1 MRKYFGTDGIRRI
14 ANSELTPELVYR
26 VAKAGAYVLSKHT
39 DHTPTIFIGRDTRIS
54 GTLIEAAMTAGFLS
68 YGANVKLLGVLP
80 TPGVAYLTRRYKADA
95 SVVISA
101 SHNTFEFNGIKYFSN
116 KGMKI
121 PDTLEEEIEEV
132 MDSGK
137 LDALTAVSDK
147 IGVSENRED
156 LLEEYVYFF
165 RKNFEEELENL
176 DKANF
181 TVAIDTANGATSVV
195 ADKVFTKLGINHY
208 IINNHPNGININDNC
223 GSTHI
228 EGLQKFVVEHKCN
241 LGIAYDGDADRCLL
255 VTNDGDV
262 IDGDYVLAICGKY
275 LKEKGRLNNNAIVG
289 TVMSNLG
296 LRKFCESENINFVA
310 TKVGDRYVLEEM
322 LNKDY
327 VIGGEQSGH
336 VIFKE
341 YANTGDGELTS
352 LMVLNILSERKCKLS
367 ELSSVMDKYPQVLVN
382 VNVTKEGKTTF
393 GEDAEINALIKK
405 YEEELNGDG
414 RILIRAS
421 GTENLIRV
429 MIEGKN
435 IEEIS
440 RMAND
445 IADLINKKFG
455 I

>member
-1 MRKYFGTDGIRRI
+1 MGRLFGTDGARGI
-14 ANSELTPELVYR
+14 AGGELTADL
-26 VAKAGAYVLSKHT
+26 AMKIGASAAYVLGESKK
-39 DHTPTIFIGRDTRIS
+39 IKVIVGMDTRYS
-54 GTLIEAAMTAGFLS
+54 GNMLACAVNAGLLS
-68 YGANVKLLGVLP
+68 MGADVIFVGVVP
-80 TPGVAYLTRRYKADA
+80 TPAVSFLVTHLNADMGVM
-95 SVVISA
+95 ISA
-101 SHNTFEFNGIKYFSN
+101 SHNPAKYNGIKLFNN
-116 KGMKI
+116 KGYKLA
-121 PDTLEEEIEEV
+121 DEIEEKIEYYIL
-132 MDSGK
+132 DEK
-137 LDALTAVSDK
+137 LPECTN
-147 IGVSENRED
+147 IGRYERD
-156 LLEEYVYFF
+156 
-165 RKNFEEELENL
+165 ENL
-176 DKANF
+176 KNKYINFLYTLANDYNGLK
-181 TVAIDTANGATSVV
+181 VVVDCANGSASAT
-195 ADKVFTKLGINHY
+195 APTLFEKLNVNAE
-208 IINNHPNGININDNC
+208 IIFDNPDGVNINDNC
-223 GSTHI
+223 GSTHLDALI
-228 EGLQKFVVEHKCN
+228 SKVKETGAD

-255 VTNDGDV
+255 VTNDGNV

-367 ELSSVMDKYPQVLVN
+367 ELASIMDKYPQILVN
-382 VNVTKEGKTTF
+382 VNVTKEGKISF
-393 GEDAEINALIKK
+393 GEDAEINVLIKK

-435 IEEIS
+435 TEEIS

>member
-1 MRKYFGTDGIRRI
+1 MGRLFGTDGARGI
-14 ANSELTPELVYR
+14 AGGELTADL
-26 VAKAGAYVLSKHT
+26 AMKIGASAAYVLGESKN
-39 DHTPTIFIGRDTRIS
+39 IKVIVGMDTRYS
-54 GTLIEAAMTAGFLS
+54 GNMLACAVNAGLLS
-68 YGANVKLLGVLP
+68 MGADVIFVGVVP
-80 TPGVAYLTRRYKADA
+80 TPAVSFLVTHLKADMG
-95 SVVISA
+95 VMISA
-101 SHNTFEFNGIKYFSN
+101 SHNPAKYNGIKLFNNNGY
-116 KGMKI
+116 KLA
-121 PDTLEEEIEEV
+121 DEIEEKIEYYIL
-132 MDSGK
+132 DEK
-137 LDALTAVSDK
+137 LPECTN
-147 IGVSENRED
+147 IGRYERD
-156 LLEEYVYFF
+156 
-165 RKNFEEELENL
+165 ENL
-176 DKANF
+176 KNKYINFLCTLANDYNGLK
-181 TVAIDTANGATSVV
+181 VVVDCANGSASAT
-195 ADKVFTKLGINHY
+195 APTLFEKLNVNAE
-208 IINNHPNGININDNC
+208 IIFDNPDGVNINDNC
-223 GSTHI
+223 GSTHLDALI
-228 EGLQKFVVEHKCN
+228 SKVKETGAD

-275 LKEKGRLNNNAIVG
+275 LKKKGRLNNNAIVG

-322 LNKDY
+322 LDKDY
-327 VIGGEQSGH
+327 MIGGEQSGH

-382 VNVTKEGKTTF
+382 VNVTKEGKTSF
-393 GEDAEINALIKK
+393 GEDAEINVLIKK

-435 IEEIS
+435 TEEIS

>member
-1 MRKYFGTDGIRRI
+1 MGRLFGTDGARGI
-14 ANSELTPELVYR
+14 AGGELTADL
-26 VAKAGAYVLSKHT
+26 AMKIGASAAYVLGESKK
-39 DHTPTIFIGRDTRIS
+39 IKVIVGMDTRYS
-54 GTLIEAAMTAGFLS
+54 GIMLACAVNAGLLS
-68 YGANVKLLGVLP
+68 MGADVIFVSVVP
-80 TPGVAYLTRRYKADA
+80 TPAVSFLVTHLNADMGVM
-95 SVVISA
+95 ISA
-101 SHNTFEFNGIKYFSN
+101 SHNPAKYNGIKLFNN
-116 KGMKI
+116 KGYKLA
-121 PDTLEEEIEEV
+121 DEIEEKIEYYIL
-132 MDSGK
+132 DEK
-137 LDALTAVSDK
+137 LPECTN
-147 IGVSENRED
+147 IGRYERD
-156 LLEEYVYFF
+156 
-165 RKNFEEELENL
+165 ENL
-176 DKANF
+176 KNKYINFLYTLANDYNGLK
-181 TVAIDTANGATSVV
+181 VVVDCANGSASAT
-195 ADKVFTKLGINHY
+195 APTLFEKLNVNAE
-208 IINNHPNGININDNC
+208 IIFDNPDGVNINDNC
-223 GSTHI
+223 GSTHLDALI
-228 EGLQKFVVEHKCN
+228 SKVKETGAD

-296 LRKFCESENINFVA
+296 LKKFCESENINFVA

-322 LNKDY
+322 LDKDY
-327 VIGGEQSGH
+327 MIGGEQSGH

-367 ELSSVMDKYPQVLVN
+367 ELASIMDKYPQVLVN
-382 VNVTKEGKTTF
+382 VNVTKEGKTSF
-393 GEDAEINALIKK
+393 GEDAEINVLIKK

-435 IEEIS
+435 TEEIS

>member
-1 MRKYFGTDGIRRI
+1 MGRLFGTDGARGI
-14 ANSELTPELVYR
+14 AGSELTADL
-26 VAKAGAYVLSKHT
+26 AMKIGASAAYILGQSKK
-39 DHTPTIFIGRDTRIS
+39 IKVIVGMDTRYS
-54 GTLIEAAMTAGFLS
+54 GDMLACAVNAGLLS
-68 YGANVKLLGVLP
+68 MGADVIFVGVVP
-80 TPGVAYLTRRYKADA
+80 TPAVSFLVTHLKADMG
-95 SVVISA
+95 VMISA
-101 SHNTFEFNGIKYFSN
+101 SHNPAKYNGIKLFNN
-116 KGMKI
+116 KGYKLA
-121 PDTLEEEIEEV
+121 DEIEEKIEHYIL
-132 MDSGK
+132 DEK
-137 LDALTAVSDK
+137 LPESTN
-147 IGVSENRED
+147 IGRYERN
-156 LLEEYVYFF
+156 
-165 RKNFEEELENL
+165 ENL
-176 DKANF
+176 KNKYINFLYTLANDYNGLK
-181 TVAIDTANGATSVV
+181 VVVDCANGSASAT
-195 ADKVFTKLGINHY
+195 APTLFEKLNVNAK
-208 IINNHPNGININDNC
+208 IIFDNPDGVNINDNC
-223 GSTHI
+223 GSTHLGALI
-228 EGLQKFVVEHKCN
+228 SKVKEVQAD

-382 VNVTKEGKTTF
+382 VNVTKEGKTSF
-393 GEDAEINALIKK
+393 GEDAEINVLIKK

-435 IEEIS
+435 TEKIS

>member
-1 MRKYFGTDGIRRI
+1 MGRLFGTDGARGI
-14 ANSELTPELVYR
+14 AGSELTADL
-26 VAKAGAYVLSKHT
+26 AMKIGASAAYILGQNKKIKV
-39 DHTPTIFIGRDTRIS
+39 IVGMDTRYS
-54 GTLIEAAMTAGFLS
+54 GDMLACAVNAGLLS
-68 YGANVKLLGVLP
+68 MGADVIFVGVVP
-80 TPGVAYLTRRYKADA
+80 TPAVSFLVTQIKADMG
-95 SVVISA
+95 VMISA
-101 SHNTFEFNGIKYFSN
+101 SHNPAKYNGIKLFNN
-116 KGMKI
+116 KGYKLA
-121 PDTLEEEIEEV
+121 DEIEEKIEHYIL
-132 MDSGK
+132 DEK
-137 LDALTAVSDK
+137 LPESTN
-147 IGVSENRED
+147 IGRYERN
-156 LLEEYVYFF
+156 
-165 RKNFEEELENL
+165 ENL
-176 DKANF
+176 KNKYINFLYTLANDYNGLK
-181 TVAIDTANGATSVV
+181 VVVDCANGSASAT
-195 ADKVFTKLGINHY
+195 APTLFEKLNVNAK
-208 IINNHPNGININDNC
+208 IIFDNPDGVNINDNC
-223 GSTHI
+223 GSTHLGALI
-228 EGLQKFVVEHKCN
+228 SKVKEVQAD

-262 IDGDYVLAICGKY
+262 IDGDYVLAICGEY

-382 VNVTKEGKTTF
+382 VNVTKEGKTSF
-393 GEDAEINALIKK
+393 GEDAEINVLIKK

-435 IEEIS
+435 TEKIS

>member
-1 MRKYFGTDGIRRI
+1 MGRLFGTDGARGI
-14 ANSELTPELVYR
+14 AGGELTADL
-26 VAKAGAYVLSKHT
+26 AMKIGASAAYVLGESKN
-39 DHTPTIFIGRDTRIS
+39 IKVIVGMDTRYS
-54 GTLIEAAMTAGFLS
+54 GNMLACAVNAGLLS
-68 YGANVKLLGVLP
+68 MGADVIFVGVVP
-80 TPGVAYLTRRYKADA
+80 TPAVSFLVTHLKADMG
-95 SVVISA
+95 VMISA
-101 SHNTFEFNGIKYFSN
+101 SHNPAKYNGIKLFNNNGY
-116 KGMKI
+116 KLA
-121 PDTLEEEIEEV
+121 DEIEEKIEYYIL
-132 MDSGK
+132 DEK
-137 LDALTAVSDK
+137 LPECTN
-147 IGVSENRED
+147 IGRYERD
-156 LLEEYVYFF
+156 
-165 RKNFEEELENL
+165 ENL
-176 DKANF
+176 KNKYINFLYTLANDYNGLK
-181 TVAIDTANGATSVV
+181 VVVDCANGSASAT
-195 ADKVFTKLGINHY
+195 APTLFEKLNVNAE
-208 IINNHPNGININDNC
+208 IIFDNPDGVNINDNC
-223 GSTHI
+223 GSTHLDALI
-228 EGLQKFVVEHKCN
+228 SKVKETGAD

-275 LKEKGRLNNNAIVG
+275 LKKKGRLNNNAIVG

-322 LNKDY
+322 LDKDY
-327 VIGGEQSGH
+327 MIGGEQSGH

-367 ELSSVMDKYPQVLVN
+367 ELASIMDKYPQVLVN
-382 VNVTKEGKTTF
+382 VNVTKEGKTSF
-393 GEDAEINALIKK
+393 GEDAEINVLIKK

-435 IEEIS
+435 TEEIS

>member
-1 MRKYFGTDGIRRI
+1 MGRLFGTDGARGI
-14 ANSELTPELVYR
+14 AGSELTADL
-26 VAKAGAYVLSKHT
+26 AMKIGASAAYILGENKKIKV
-39 DHTPTIFIGRDTRIS
+39 IVGMDTRYS
-54 GTLIEAAMTAGFLS
+54 GDMLACAVNAGLLS
-68 YGANVKLLGVLP
+68 MGADVIFVGVVP
-80 TPGVAYLTRRYKADA
+80 TPAVSFLVTQIKADMG
-95 SVVISA
+95 VMISA
-101 SHNTFEFNGIKYFSN
+101 SHNPAKYNGIKLFNN
-116 KGMKI
+116 KGYKLA
-121 PDTLEEEIEEV
+121 DEIEEKIEHYIL
-132 MDSGK
+132 DEK
-137 LDALTAVSDK
+137 LPESTN
-147 IGVSENRED
+147 IGRYERD
-156 LLEEYVYFF
+156 
-165 RKNFEEELENL
+165 ENL
-176 DKANF
+176 KNKYINFLYTLANDYNGLK
-181 TVAIDTANGATSVV
+181 VVVDCANGSASAT
-195 ADKVFTKLGINHY
+195 APTLFEKLNVNAK
-208 IINNHPNGININDNC
+208 IIFDNPDGVNINDNC
-223 GSTHI
+223 GSTHLDALI
-228 EGLQKFVVEHKCN
+228 SKVKEVQAD

-382 VNVTKEGKTTF
+382 VNVTKEGKTSF
-393 GEDAEINALIKK
+393 GEDAEINVLIKK

-435 IEEIS
+435 TEEIS
-440 RMAND
+440 RIAND

>member
-1 MRKYFGTDGIRRI
+1 MGRLFGTDGARGI
-14 ANSELTPELVYR
+14 AGSELTADL
-26 VAKAGAYVLSKHT
+26 AMKIGASAAYVLGGSKK
-39 DHTPTIFIGRDTRIS
+39 IKVIVGMDTRYS
-54 GTLIEAAMTAGFLS
+54 GDMLACAVNAGLLS
-68 YGANVKLLGVLP
+68 MGADVIFVGVVP
-80 TPGVAYLTRRYKADA
+80 TPAVSFLVTHLKADMG
-95 SVVISA
+95 VMISA
-101 SHNTFEFNGIKYFSN
+101 SHNPAKYNGIKLFNN
-116 KGMKI
+116 KGYKLA
-121 PDTLEEEIEEV
+121 DEIEEKIEYYIL
-132 MDSGK
+132 DEK
-137 LDALTAVSDK
+137 LPECTN
-147 IGVSENRED
+147 IGRYERD
-156 LLEEYVYFF
+156 
-165 RKNFEEELENL
+165 ENL
-176 DKANF
+176 KNKYINFLYTLANDYNGLK
-181 TVAIDTANGATSVV
+181 VVVDCANGSASAT
-195 ADKVFTKLGINHY
+195 APTLFEKLNVNAK
-208 IINNHPNGININDNC
+208 IIFDSPDGVNINDNC
-223 GSTHI
+223 GSTHLDALI
-228 EGLQKFVVEHKCN
+228 SKVKETGAD

-322 LNKDY
+322 LDKDY

-367 ELSSVMDKYPQVLVN
+367 ELASIMDKYPQVLVN
-382 VNVTKEGKTTF
+382 VNVTKEGKTSF
-393 GEDAEINALIKK
+393 GEEAEINALIKK

-435 IEEIS
+435 TEEIS

-445 IADLINKKFG
+445 IVDLINKKFG

>member
-1 MRKYFGTDGIRRI
+1 MGRLFGTDGARGI
-14 ANSELTPELVYR
+14 AGGELTADL
-26 VAKAGAYVLSKHT
+26 AMKIGASAAYVLGESKK
-39 DHTPTIFIGRDTRIS
+39 IKVIVGMDTRYS
-54 GTLIEAAMTAGFLS
+54 GDMLACAVNAGLLS
-68 YGANVKLLGVLP
+68 MGADVIFVGVVP
-80 TPGVAYLTRRYKADA
+80 TPAVSFLVTHLKADMG
-95 SVVISA
+95 VMISA
-101 SHNTFEFNGIKYFSN
+101 SHNPAKYNGIKLFNN
-116 KGMKI
+116 KGYKLA
-121 PDTLEEEIEEV
+121 DEIEEKIEYYIL
-132 MDSGK
+132 DEK
-137 LDALTAVSDK
+137 LPECTN
-147 IGVSENRED
+147 IGRYERD
-156 LLEEYVYFF
+156 
-165 RKNFEEELENL
+165 ENL
-176 DKANF
+176 KNKYINFLCTLANDYNGLK
-181 TVAIDTANGATSVV
+181 VVVDCANGSASAT
-195 ADKVFTKLGINHY
+195 APTLFEKLNVNAK
-208 IINNHPNGININDNC
+208 IIFDSPDGVNINDNC
-223 GSTHI
+223 GSTHLDALI
-228 EGLQKFVVEHKCN
+228 SKVKETGAD

-296 LRKFCESENINFVA
+296 LKKFCESENINFVA

-367 ELSSVMDKYPQVLVN
+367 ELASIMDKYPQVLVN
-382 VNVTKEGKTTF
+382 VNVTKEGKTSF
-393 GEDAEINALIKK
+393 GEDAEINVLIKK

-435 IEEIS
+435 TEKIS

>member
-1 MRKYFGTDGIRRI
+1 MGRLFGTDGARGI
-14 ANSELTPELVYR
+14 AGSELTADL
-26 VAKAGAYVLSKHT
+26 AMKIGASAAYILGQSKK
-39 DHTPTIFIGRDTRIS
+39 IKVIVGMDTRYS
-54 GTLIEAAMTAGFLS
+54 GDMLACAVNAGLLS
-68 YGANVKLLGVLP
+68 MGADVIFVGVVP
-80 TPGVAYLTRRYKADA
+80 TPAVSFLVTQIKADMG
-95 SVVISA
+95 VMISA
-101 SHNTFEFNGIKYFSN
+101 SHNPAKYNGIKLFNN
-116 KGMKI
+116 KGYKLA
-121 PDTLEEEIEEV
+121 DEIEEKIEHYIL
-132 MDSGK
+132 DEK
-137 LDALTAVSDK
+137 LPESTN
-147 IGVSENRED
+147 IGRYERN
-156 LLEEYVYFF
+156 
-165 RKNFEEELENL
+165 ENL
-176 DKANF
+176 KNKYINFLYTLANDYNGLK
-181 TVAIDTANGATSVV
+181 VVVDCANGSASAT
-195 ADKVFTKLGINHY
+195 APTLFEKLNVNAK
-208 IINNHPNGININDNC
+208 IIFDNPDGVNINDNC
-223 GSTHI
+223 GSTHLGALI
-228 EGLQKFVVEHKCN
+228 SKVKEVQAD

-262 IDGDYVLAICGKY
+262 IDGDYVLAICGEY

-382 VNVTKEGKTTF
+382 VNVTKEGKTSF
-393 GEDAEINALIKK
+393 GEDAEINVLIKK

-429 MIEGKN
+429 MIEGENQEYIKEKATKLAKL
-435 IEEIS
+435 IETKLS
-440 RMAND
+440 
-445 IADLINKKFG
+445 
-455 I
+455 

>member
-1 MRKYFGTDGIRRI
+1 MGRLFGTDGARGI
-14 ANSELTPELVYR
+14 AGSELTADL
-26 VAKAGAYVLSKHT
+26 AMKIGASAAYVLGENKK
-39 DHTPTIFIGRDTRIS
+39 IKVIVGMDTRYS
-54 GTLIEAAMTAGFLS
+54 GDMLACAVNAGLLS
-68 YGANVKLLGVLP
+68 MGADVIFAGVVP
-80 TPGVAYLTRRYKADA
+80 TPAVSFLVTHLNADMGVM
-95 SVVISA
+95 ISA
-101 SHNTFEFNGIKYFSN
+101 SHNPAKYNGIKLFNN
-116 KGMKI
+116 KGYKLA
-121 PDTLEEEIEEV
+121 DEIEEKIEHYIL
-132 MDSGK
+132 DEK
-137 LDALTAVSDK
+137 LPESTN
-147 IGVSENRED
+147 IGRYERD
-156 LLEEYVYFF
+156 
-165 RKNFEEELENL
+165 ENL
-176 DKANF
+176 KNKYINFLYTLANDYNGLK
-181 TVAIDTANGATSVV
+181 VVVDCANGSASAT
-195 ADKVFTKLGINHY
+195 APTLFEKLNVNAK
-208 IINNHPNGININDNC
+208 IIFDNPDGVNINDNC
-223 GSTHI
+223 GSTHLDALI
-228 EGLQKFVVEHKCN
+228 SKVKEVQAD

-367 ELSSVMDKYPQVLVN
+367 ELLSVMDKYPQVLVN
-382 VNVTKEGKTTF
+382 VNVTKEGKTSF
-393 GEDAEINALIKK
+393 GEDAEINVLIKK

-435 IEEIS
+435 TEEIS

>member
-1 MRKYFGTDGIRRI
+1 MGRLFGTDGARGI
-14 ANSELTPELVYR
+14 AGSELTADL
-26 VAKAGAYVLSKHT
+26 AMKIGASAAYILGQSKK
-39 DHTPTIFIGRDTRIS
+39 IKVIVGMDTRYS
-54 GTLIEAAMTAGFLS
+54 GDMLACAVNAGLLS
-68 YGANVKLLGVLP
+68 MGADVIFVGVVP
-80 TPGVAYLTRRYKADA
+80 TPAVSFLVTQIKADMG
-95 SVVISA
+95 VMISA
-101 SHNTFEFNGIKYFSN
+101 SHNPAKYNGIKLFNN
-116 KGMKI
+116 KGYKLA
-121 PDTLEEEIEEV
+121 DEIEEKIEHYIL
-132 MDSGK
+132 DEK
-137 LDALTAVSDK
+137 LPESTN
-147 IGVSENRED
+147 IGRYERN
-156 LLEEYVYFF
+156 
-165 RKNFEEELENL
+165 ENL
-176 DKANF
+176 KNKYINFLYTLANDYNGLK
-181 TVAIDTANGATSVV
+181 VVVDCANGSASAT
-195 ADKVFTKLGINHY
+195 APTLFEKLNVNAK
-208 IINNHPNGININDNC
+208 IIFDNPDGVNINDNC
-223 GSTHI
+223 GSTHLGALI
-228 EGLQKFVVEHKCN
+228 SKVKEVQAD

-262 IDGDYVLAICGKY
+262 IDGDYVLAICGEY

-310 TKVGDRYVLEEM
+310 TKVGDSYVLEEM

-382 VNVTKEGKTTF
+382 VNVTKEGKTSF
-393 GEDAEINALIKK
+393 GEDAEINVLIKK

-435 IEEIS
+435 TEKIS

>member
-1 MRKYFGTDGIRRI
+1 MGRLFGTDGARGI
-14 ANSELTPELVYR
+14 AGSELTADL
-26 VAKAGAYVLSKHT
+26 AMKIGASAAYILGENKKIKV
-39 DHTPTIFIGRDTRIS
+39 IVGMDTRYS
-54 GTLIEAAMTAGFLS
+54 GDMLACAVNAGLLS
-68 YGANVKLLGVLP
+68 MGADVIFVGVVP
-80 TPGVAYLTRRYKADA
+80 TPAVSFLVTQIKADMG
-95 SVVISA
+95 VMISA
-101 SHNTFEFNGIKYFSN
+101 SHNPAKYNGIKLFNN
-116 KGMKI
+116 KGYKLA
-121 PDTLEEEIEEV
+121 DEIEEKIEHYIL
-132 MDSGK
+132 DEK
-137 LDALTAVSDK
+137 LPESTN
-147 IGVSENRED
+147 IGRYERD
-156 LLEEYVYFF
+156 
-165 RKNFEEELENL
+165 ENL
-176 DKANF
+176 KNKYINFLYTLANDYNGLK
-181 TVAIDTANGATSVV
+181 VVVDCANGSASAT
-195 ADKVFTKLGINHY
+195 APTLFEKLNVNAK
-208 IINNHPNGININDNC
+208 IIFDNPDGVNINDNC
-223 GSTHI
+223 GSTHLDALI
-228 EGLQKFVVEHKCN
+228 SKVKEVQAD

-382 VNVTKEGKTTF
+382 VNVTKEGKTSF
-393 GEDAEINALIKK
+393 GEDAEINVLIKK

-435 IEEIS
+435 TEEIS

>member
-1 MRKYFGTDGIRRI
+1 MGRLFGTDGARGI
-14 ANSELTPELVYR
+14 AGGELTADL
-26 VAKAGAYVLSKHT
+26 AMKIGASAAYVLGESKK
-39 DHTPTIFIGRDTRIS
+39 IKVIVGMDTRYS
-54 GTLIEAAMTAGFLS
+54 GDMLACAVNAGLLS
-68 YGANVKLLGVLP
+68 MGADVIFVGVVP
-80 TPGVAYLTRRYKADA
+80 TPAVSFLVTHLKADMG
-95 SVVISA
+95 VMISA
-101 SHNTFEFNGIKYFSN
+101 SHNPAKYNGIKLFNN
-116 KGMKI
+116 KGYKLA
-121 PDTLEEEIEEV
+121 DEIEEKIEHYIL
-132 MDSGK
+132 DKK
-137 LDALTAVSDK
+137 LPECTN
-147 IGVSENRED
+147 IGRYERD
-156 LLEEYVYFF
+156 
-165 RKNFEEELENL
+165 ENL
-176 DKANF
+176 KNKYINFLYTLANDYNGLK
-181 TVAIDTANGATSVV
+181 VVVDCANGSASAT
-195 ADKVFTKLGINHY
+195 APTLFEKLNVNAK
-208 IINNHPNGININDNC
+208 IIFDSPDGVNINDNC
-223 GSTHI
+223 GSTHLDALI
-228 EGLQKFVVEHKCN
+228 SKVKEVQAD

-275 LKEKGRLNNNAIVG
+275 LKEKGKLNNNAIVG

-296 LRKFCESENINFVA
+296 LKKFCESENINFVA

-322 LNKDY
+322 LDKDY

-367 ELSSVMDKYPQVLVN
+367 ELASIMDKYPQVLVN
-382 VNVTKEGKTTF
+382 VNVTKEGKTSF
-393 GEDAEINALIKK
+393 GEDAEINVLIKK

-435 IEEIS
+435 TEEIS

>member
-1 MRKYFGTDGIRRI
+1 MGRLFGTDGARGI
-14 ANSELTPELVYR
+14 AGSELTADL
-26 VAKAGAYVLSKHT
+26 AMKIGASAAYILGENKKIKV
-39 DHTPTIFIGRDTRIS
+39 IVGMDTRYS
-54 GTLIEAAMTAGFLS
+54 GDMLACAVNAGLLS
-68 YGANVKLLGVLP
+68 MGADVIFAGVVP
-80 TPGVAYLTRRYKADA
+80 TPAVSFLVTHLKADMG
-95 SVVISA
+95 VMISA
-101 SHNTFEFNGIKYFSN
+101 SHNPAKYNGIKLFNN
-116 KGMKI
+116 KGYKLA
-121 PDTLEEEIEEV
+121 DEIEEKIEHYIL
-132 MDSGK
+132 DEK
-137 LDALTAVSDK
+137 LPESTN
-147 IGVSENRED
+147 IGRYERD
-156 LLEEYVYFF
+156 
-165 RKNFEEELENL
+165 ENL
-176 DKANF
+176 KNKYINFLYTLANDYKGLK
-181 TVAIDTANGATSVV
+181 VVVDCANGSASAT
-195 ADKVFTKLGINHY
+195 APTLFEKLNVNAK
-208 IINNHPNGININDNC
+208 IIFDNPDGVNINDNC
-223 GSTHI
+223 GSTHLDALI
-228 EGLQKFVVEHKCN
+228 SKVKEVQAD

-382 VNVTKEGKTTF
+382 VNVTKEGKTSF

-435 IEEIS
+435 TEKIS

-445 IADLINKKFG
+445 IAALINKKFG

>member
-1 MRKYFGTDGIRRI
+1 MGRLFGTDGARGI
-14 ANSELTPELVYR
+14 AGGELTADL
-26 VAKAGAYVLSKHT
+26 AMKIGASAAYILGENKKIKV
-39 DHTPTIFIGRDTRIS
+39 IVGMDTRYS
-54 GTLIEAAMTAGFLS
+54 GDMLACAVNAGLLS
-68 YGANVKLLGVLP
+68 MGADVIFAGVVP
-80 TPGVAYLTRRYKADA
+80 TPAVSFLVTHLKADMG
-95 SVVISA
+95 VMISA
-101 SHNTFEFNGIKYFSN
+101 SHNPAKYNGIKLFNN
-116 KGMKI
+116 KGYKLA
-121 PDTLEEEIEEV
+121 DEIEEKIEHYIL
-132 MDSGK
+132 DEK
-137 LDALTAVSDK
+137 LPESTN
-147 IGVSENRED
+147 IGRYERN
-156 LLEEYVYFF
+156 
-165 RKNFEEELENL
+165 ENL
-176 DKANF
+176 KNKYINFLYTLANDYNGLK
-181 TVAIDTANGATSVV
+181 VVVDCANGSASAT
-195 ADKVFTKLGINHY
+195 APTLFEKLNVNAK
-208 IINNHPNGININDNC
+208 IIFDNPDGVNINDNC
-223 GSTHI
+223 GSTHLDALI
-228 EGLQKFVVEHKCN
+228 SKVKEVQAD

-262 IDGDYVLAICGKY
+262 IDGDYVLAICGEY

-352 LMVLNILSERKCKLS
+352 LMVLNILSEKKCKLS
-367 ELSSVMDKYPQVLVN
+367 ELSRVMDKYPQVLVN
-382 VNVTKEGKTTF
+382 VNVTKEGKTLF
-393 GEDAEINALIKK
+393 GEDAEINVLIKK

-435 IEEIS
+435 TEEIS

>member
-1 MRKYFGTDGIRRI
+1 MGRLFGTDGARGI
-14 ANSELTPELVYR
+14 AGGELTADL
-26 VAKAGAYVLSKHT
+26 AMKIGASAAYVLGESKK
-39 DHTPTIFIGRDTRIS
+39 IKVIVGMDTRYS
-54 GTLIEAAMTAGFLS
+54 DNMLACAVNAGLLS
-68 YGANVKLLGVLP
+68 MGADVIFVGVVP
-80 TPGVAYLTRRYKADA
+80 TPAVSFLVTHLNADMGVM
-95 SVVISA
+95 ISA
-101 SHNTFEFNGIKYFSN
+101 SHNPAKYNGIKLFNNNGY
-116 KGMKI
+116 KLA
-121 PDTLEEEIEEV
+121 DEIEEKIEYYIL
-132 MDSGK
+132 DEK
-137 LDALTAVSDK
+137 LPECTN
-147 IGVSENRED
+147 IGRYERD
-156 LLEEYVYFF
+156 
-165 RKNFEEELENL
+165 ENL
-176 DKANF
+176 KNKYINFLYTLANDYNGLK
-181 TVAIDTANGATSVV
+181 VVVDCANGSASAT
-195 ADKVFTKLGINHY
+195 APTLFEKLNVNAE
-208 IINNHPNGININDNC
+208 IIFDNPDGVNINDNC
-223 GSTHI
+223 GSTHLESLI
-228 EGLQKFVVEHKCN
+228 SKVKETGAD

-322 LNKDY
+322 LDKDY

>member
-1 MRKYFGTDGIRRI
+1 MGRLFGTDGARGI
-14 ANSELTPELVYR
+14 AGGELTADL
-26 VAKAGAYVLSKHT
+26 AMKIGASAAYVLGESKK
-39 DHTPTIFIGRDTRIS
+39 IKVIVGMDTRYS
-54 GTLIEAAMTAGFLS
+54 GNMLACAVNAGLLS
-68 YGANVKLLGVLP
+68 MGADVIFVGVVP
-80 TPGVAYLTRRYKADA
+80 TPAVSFLVTHLNADMGVI
-95 SVVISA
+95 ISA
-101 SHNTFEFNGIKYFSN
+101 SHNPAKYNGIKLFNN
-116 KGMKI
+116 KGYKLA
-121 PDTLEEEIEEV
+121 DEIEEKIEYYIL
-132 MDSGK
+132 DEK
-137 LDALTAVSDK
+137 LPECTN
-147 IGVSENRED
+147 IGRYERD
-156 LLEEYVYFF
+156 
-165 RKNFEEELENL
+165 ENL
-176 DKANF
+176 KNKYINFLYTLANDYNGLK
-181 TVAIDTANGATSVV
+181 VVVDCANGSASAT
-195 ADKVFTKLGINHY
+195 APTLFEKLNVNAE
-208 IINNHPNGININDNC
+208 IIFDNPDGVNINDNC
-223 GSTHI
+223 GSTHLDASI
-228 EGLQKFVVEHKCN
+228 SKVKETGAD

-322 LNKDY
+322 LDKDY

-367 ELSSVMDKYPQVLVN
+367 ELASIMDKYPQVLVN
-382 VNVTKEGKTTF
+382 VNVTKEGKTSF
-393 GEDAEINALIKK
+393 GEDAEINVLIKK

-435 IEEIS
+435 TEEIS

>member
-1 MRKYFGTDGIRRI
+1 MGRLFGTDGARGI
-14 ANSELTPELVYR
+14 AGSELTADL
-26 VAKAGAYVLSKHT
+26 AMKIGASAAYILGESKK
-39 DHTPTIFIGRDTRIS
+39 IKVIVGMDTRYS
-54 GTLIEAAMTAGFLS
+54 GDMLACAVNAGLLS
-68 YGANVKLLGVLP
+68 MGADVIFVGVVP
-80 TPGVAYLTRRYKADA
+80 TPAVSFLVTHLKADMG
-95 SVVISA
+95 VMISA
-101 SHNTFEFNGIKYFSN
+101 SHNPAKYNGIKLFNN
-116 KGMKI
+116 KGYKLA
-121 PDTLEEEIEEV
+121 DEIEEKIEHYIL
-132 MDSGK
+132 DEK
-137 LDALTAVSDK
+137 LPESTN
-147 IGVSENRED
+147 IGRYERD
-156 LLEEYVYFF
+156 
-165 RKNFEEELENL
+165 ENL
-176 DKANF
+176 KNKYINFLYTLANDYNGLK
-181 TVAIDTANGATSVV
+181 VVVDCANGSASAT
-195 ADKVFTKLGINHY
+195 APTLFEKLNVNAK
-208 IINNHPNGININDNC
+208 IIFDNPDGVNINDNC
-223 GSTHI
+223 GSTHLDALI
-228 EGLQKFVVEHKCN
+228 SKVKEVQAD

-296 LRKFCESENINFVA
+296 LRKFCESKNINFVA

-382 VNVTKEGKTTF
+382 VNVTKEGKTSF
-393 GEDAEINALIKK
+393 GEDAEINVLIKK

-435 IEEIS
+435 TEEIS

>member
-1 MRKYFGTDGIRRI
+1 MGRLFGTDGARGI
-14 ANSELTPELVYR
+14 AGSELTADL
-26 VAKAGAYVLSKHT
+26 AMKIGASAAYVLGESKK
-39 DHTPTIFIGRDTRIS
+39 IKVIVGMDTRYS
-54 GTLIEAAMTAGFLS
+54 GNMLACAVNAGLLS
-68 YGANVKLLGVLP
+68 MGADVIFVGVVP
-80 TPGVAYLTRRYKADA
+80 TPAVSFLVTHLNADMGVM
-95 SVVISA
+95 ISA
-101 SHNTFEFNGIKYFSN
+101 SHNPAKYNGIKLFNNNGY
-116 KGMKI
+116 KLA
-121 PDTLEEEIEEV
+121 DEIEEKIEYYIL
-132 MDSGK
+132 DEK
-137 LDALTAVSDK
+137 LPECTN
-147 IGVSENRED
+147 IGRYERD
-156 LLEEYVYFF
+156 
-165 RKNFEEELENL
+165 ENL
-176 DKANF
+176 KNKYINFLCTLANDYNGLK
-181 TVAIDTANGATSVV
+181 VVVDCANGSASAT
-195 ADKVFTKLGINHY
+195 APTLFEKLNVNAK
-208 IINNHPNGININDNC
+208 IIFDSPDGVNINDNC
-223 GSTHI
+223 GSTHLDALI
-228 EGLQKFVVEHKCN
+228 SKVKETGAD

-296 LRKFCESENINFVA
+296 LKKFCESENINFVA

-322 LNKDY
+322 LDKDY

-367 ELSSVMDKYPQVLVN
+367 ELASIMDKYPQVLVN
-382 VNVTKEGKTTF
+382 VNVTKEGKTSF
-393 GEDAEINALIKK
+393 GEDAEINVLIKK

-435 IEEIS
+435 TDEIS

>member
-1 MRKYFGTDGIRRI
+1 MGRLFGTDGARGI
-14 ANSELTPELVYR
+14 AGSELTADL
-26 VAKAGAYVLSKHT
+26 AMKIGASAAYILGENKKIKV
-39 DHTPTIFIGRDTRIS
+39 IVGMDTRYS
-54 GTLIEAAMTAGFLS
+54 GDMLACAVNAGLLS
-68 YGANVKLLGVLP
+68 MGADVIFVGVVP
-80 TPGVAYLTRRYKADA
+80 TPAVSFLVTQIKADMG
-95 SVVISA
+95 VMISA
-101 SHNTFEFNGIKYFSN
+101 SHNPAKYNGIKLFNN
-116 KGMKI
+116 KGYKLA
-121 PDTLEEEIEEV
+121 DEIE
-132 MDSGK
+132 GK
-137 LDALTAVSDK
+137 IEHYILDEKLPECTN
-147 IGVSENRED
+147 IGRYERD
-156 LLEEYVYFF
+156 
-165 RKNFEEELENL
+165 ENL
-176 DKANF
+176 KNKYINFLYTLANDYNGLK
-181 TVAIDTANGATSVV
+181 VVVDCANGSASAT
-195 ADKVFTKLGINHY
+195 APTLFEKLNVNAK
-208 IINNHPNGININDNC
+208 IIFDNPDGVNINDNC
-223 GSTHI
+223 GSTHLDALI
-228 EGLQKFVVEHKCN
+228 SKVKEVQAD

-255 VTNDGDV
+255 VTNDGAV

-296 LRKFCESENINFVA
+296 LRKFCENENINFVA

-367 ELSSVMDKYPQVLVN
+367 ELLSVMDKYPQVLVN
-382 VNVTKEGKTTF
+382 VNVTKEGKTSF
-393 GEDAEINALIKK
+393 GEDAEINVLIKK

-435 IEEIS
+435 TEEIS

>member
-1 MRKYFGTDGIRRI
+1 MGRLFGTDGARGI
-14 ANSELTPELVYR
+14 AGGELTADL
-26 VAKAGAYVLSKHT
+26 AMKIGASAAYVLGESKN
-39 DHTPTIFIGRDTRIS
+39 IKVIVGMDTRYS
-54 GTLIEAAMTAGFLS
+54 GNMLACAVNAGLLS
-68 YGANVKLLGVLP
+68 MGADVIFVGVVP
-80 TPGVAYLTRRYKADA
+80 TPAVSFLVTHLKADMG
-95 SVVISA
+95 VMISA
-101 SHNTFEFNGIKYFSN
+101 SHNPAKYNGIKLFNNNGY
-116 KGMKI
+116 KLA
-121 PDTLEEEIEEV
+121 DEIEEKIEYYIL
-132 MDSGK
+132 DEK
-137 LDALTAVSDK
+137 LPECTN
-147 IGVSENRED
+147 IGRYERD
-156 LLEEYVYFF
+156 
-165 RKNFEEELENL
+165 ENL
-176 DKANF
+176 KNKYINFLCTLANDYNGLK
-181 TVAIDTANGATSVV
+181 VVVDCANGSASAT
-195 ADKVFTKLGINHY
+195 APTLFEKLNVNAE
-208 IINNHPNGININDNC
+208 IIFDNPDGVNINDNC
-223 GSTHI
+223 GSTHLDALI
-228 EGLQKFVVEHKCN
+228 SKVKETGAD

-275 LKEKGRLNNNAIVG
+275 LKKKGRLNNNAIVG

-322 LNKDY
+322 LDKDY
-327 VIGGEQSGH
+327 MIGGEQSGH

-382 VNVTKEGKTTF
+382 VNVTKEGKISF
-393 GEDAEINALIKK
+393 GEDAEINVLIKK

-435 IEEIS
+435 TEEIS

>member
-1 MRKYFGTDGIRRI
+1 MGRLFGTDGARGI
-14 ANSELTPELVYR
+14 AGSELTADL
-26 VAKAGAYVLSKHT
+26 AMKIGASAAYVLGESKK
-39 DHTPTIFIGRDTRIS
+39 IKVIVGMDTRYS
-54 GTLIEAAMTAGFLS
+54 GNMLACAVNAGLLS
-68 YGANVKLLGVLP
+68 MGADVIFVGVVP
-80 TPGVAYLTRRYKADA
+80 TPAVSFLVTHLKADMG
-95 SVVISA
+95 VMISA
-101 SHNTFEFNGIKYFSN
+101 SHNPAKYNGIKLFNN
-116 KGMKI
+116 KGYKLA
-121 PDTLEEEIEEV
+121 DEIEEKIEYYIL
-132 MDSGK
+132 DEK
-137 LDALTAVSDK
+137 LPECTN
-147 IGVSENRED
+147 IGRYERD
-156 LLEEYVYFF
+156 
-165 RKNFEEELENL
+165 ENL
-176 DKANF
+176 KNKYINFLCTLANDYNGLK
-181 TVAIDTANGATSVV
+181 VVVDCANGSASAT
-195 ADKVFTKLGINHY
+195 APILFEKLNINAK
-208 IINNHPNGININDNC
+208 IIFDNPDGVNINDNC
-223 GSTHI
+223 GSTHLDALI
-228 EGLQKFVVEHKCN
+228 SKVKETGAD

-296 LRKFCESENINFVA
+296 LKKFCESENINFVA

-322 LNKDY
+322 LDRDY

-367 ELSSVMDKYPQVLVN
+367 ELASIMDKYPQVLVN
-382 VNVTKEGKTTF
+382 VNVTKEGKTSF

-435 IEEIS
+435 TEEIS

>member
-1 MRKYFGTDGIRRI
+1 MGRLFGTDGARGI
-14 ANSELTPELVYR
+14 AGGELTADL
-26 VAKAGAYVLSKHT
+26 AMKIGASAAYVLGESKK
-39 DHTPTIFIGRDTRIS
+39 IKVIVGMDTRYS
-54 GTLIEAAMTAGFLS
+54 GNMLACAVNAGLLS
-68 YGANVKLLGVLP
+68 MGADVIFVGVVP
-80 TPGVAYLTRRYKADA
+80 TPAVSFLVTHLNADMGVM
-95 SVVISA
+95 ISA
-101 SHNTFEFNGIKYFSN
+101 SHNPAKYNGIKLFNN
-116 KGMKI
+116 KGYKLA
-121 PDTLEEEIEEV
+121 DEIEEKIEYYIL
-132 MDSGK
+132 DEK
-137 LDALTAVSDK
+137 LPECTN
-147 IGVSENRED
+147 IGRYERD
-156 LLEEYVYFF
+156 
-165 RKNFEEELENL
+165 ENL
-176 DKANF
+176 KNKYINFLYTLANDYNGLK
-181 TVAIDTANGATSVV
+181 VVVDCANGSASAT
-195 ADKVFTKLGINHY
+195 APTLFEKLNVNAK
-208 IINNHPNGININDNC
+208 IIFDSPDGVNINDNC
-223 GSTHI
+223 GSTHLDALI
-228 EGLQKFVVEHKCN
+228 SKVKEVHAD

-262 IDGDYVLAICGKY
+262 IDGDYVLAICGKD
-275 LKEKGRLNNNAIVG
+275 LKEKGKLNNNAIVG

-322 LNKDY
+322 LNNDY

-382 VNVTKEGKTTF
+382 VNVTKEGKTSF
-393 GEDAEINALIKK
+393 SEDAEINVLIKK

-435 IEEIS
+435 TEEIS

-445 IADLINKKFG
+445 IVDLINKKFG

>member
-1 MRKYFGTDGIRRI
+1 MGRLFGTDGARGI
-14 ANSELTPELVYR
+14 AGSELTADL
-26 VAKAGAYVLSKHT
+26 AMKIGASAAYVLGESKK
-39 DHTPTIFIGRDTRIS
+39 IKVIVGMDTRYS
-54 GTLIEAAMTAGFLS
+54 GNMLACAVNAGLLS
-68 YGANVKLLGVLP
+68 MGADVIFVGVVP
-80 TPGVAYLTRRYKADA
+80 TPAVSFLVTHLNADMGVM
-95 SVVISA
+95 ISA
-101 SHNTFEFNGIKYFSN
+101 SHNPAKYNGIKLFNN
-116 KGMKI
+116 KGYKLA
-121 PDTLEEEIEEV
+121 DEIEEKIEYYIL
-132 MDSGK
+132 DEK
-137 LDALTAVSDK
+137 LPECTN
-147 IGVSENRED
+147 IGRYERD
-156 LLEEYVYFF
+156 
-165 RKNFEEELENL
+165 ENL
-176 DKANF
+176 KNKYINFLYTLANDYNGLK
-181 TVAIDTANGATSVV
+181 VVVDCANGSASAT
-195 ADKVFTKLGINHY
+195 APTLFEKLNVNAK
-208 IINNHPNGININDNC
+208 IIFDSPDGVNINDNC
-223 GSTHI
+223 GSTHLDALI
-228 EGLQKFVVEHKCN
+228 SKVKETGAD

-275 LKEKGRLNNNAIVG
+275 LKEKDRLNNNAIVG

-367 ELSSVMDKYPQVLVN
+367 ELASIMDKYPQVLVN
-382 VNVTKEGKTTF
+382 VNVTKEGKTSF
-393 GEDAEINALIKK
+393 GEDAEINVLIKK

-435 IEEIS
+435 TEEIS

>member
-1 MRKYFGTDGIRRI
+1 MGRLFGTDGARGI
-14 ANSELTPELVYR
+14 AGSELTADL
-26 VAKAGAYVLSKHT
+26 AMKIGASAAYVLGESKK
-39 DHTPTIFIGRDTRIS
+39 IKVIVGMDTRYS
-54 GTLIEAAMTAGFLS
+54 GNMLACAVNAGLLS
-68 YGANVKLLGVLP
+68 MGADVIFVGVVP
-80 TPGVAYLTRRYKADA
+80 TPAVSFLVTHLNADMGVM
-95 SVVISA
+95 ISA
-101 SHNTFEFNGIKYFSN
+101 SHNPAKYNGIKLFNN
-116 KGMKI
+116 KGYKLA
-121 PDTLEEEIEEV
+121 DEIEEKIEYYIL
-132 MDSGK
+132 DEK
-137 LDALTAVSDK
+137 LPECTN
-147 IGVSENRED
+147 IGRYERD
-156 LLEEYVYFF
+156 
-165 RKNFEEELENL
+165 ENL
-176 DKANF
+176 KNKYINFLYTLANDYNGLK
-181 TVAIDTANGATSVV
+181 VVVDCANGSASAT
-195 ADKVFTKLGINHY
+195 APTLFEKLNVNAE
-208 IINNHPNGININDNC
+208 IIFDNPDGVNINDNC
-223 GSTHI
+223 GSTHLDALI
-228 EGLQKFVVEHKCN
+228 SKVKETGAD

-322 LNKDY
+322 LDKDY

-367 ELSSVMDKYPQVLVN
+367 ELASIMDKYPQVLVN
-382 VNVTKEGKTTF
+382 VNVTKEGKTSF

-435 IEEIS
+435 TEEIS

>member
-1 MRKYFGTDGIRRI
+1 MGRLFGTDGARGI
-14 ANSELTPELVYR
+14 AGGELTADL
-26 VAKAGAYVLSKHT
+26 AMKIGASAAYVLGESKK
-39 DHTPTIFIGRDTRIS
+39 IKVIVGMDTRYS
-54 GTLIEAAMTAGFLS
+54 GDMLACAVNAGLLS
-68 YGANVKLLGVLP
+68 MGADVIFVGVVP
-80 TPGVAYLTRRYKADA
+80 TPAVSFLVTHLNADMGVM
-95 SVVISA
+95 ISA
-101 SHNTFEFNGIKYFSN
+101 SHNPAKYNGIKLFNNNGY
-116 KGMKI
+116 KLA
-121 PDTLEEEIEEV
+121 DEIEEKIEYYIL
-132 MDSGK
+132 DEK
-137 LDALTAVSDK
+137 LPECTN
-147 IGVSENRED
+147 IGRYERD
-156 LLEEYVYFF
+156 
-165 RKNFEEELENL
+165 ENL
-176 DKANF
+176 KNKYINFLCTLANDYNGLK
-181 TVAIDTANGATSVV
+181 VVVDCANGSASAT
-195 ADKVFTKLGINHY
+195 APTLFEKLNVNAE
-208 IINNHPNGININDNC
+208 IIFDSPDGVNINDNC
-223 GSTHI
+223 GSTHLDALI
-228 EGLQKFVVEHKCN
+228 SKVKETGAD
-241 LGIAYDGDADRCLL
+241 LGIAYDGDA
-255 VTNDGDV
+255 

-322 LNKDY
+322 LDKDY

-367 ELSSVMDKYPQVLVN
+367 ELASIMDKYPQVLVN
-382 VNVTKEGKTTF
+382 VNVTKEGKTSF
-393 GEDAEINALIKK
+393 GEDAEINVLIKK

-421 GTENLIRV
+421 GTEILIRV

-435 IEEIS
+435 TEEIS

>member
-1 MRKYFGTDGIRRI
+1 MGRLFGTDGARGI
-14 ANSELTPELVYR
+14 AGGELTADL
-26 VAKAGAYVLSKHT
+26 AMKIGASAAYILGENKKIKV
-39 DHTPTIFIGRDTRIS
+39 IVGMDTRYS
-54 GTLIEAAMTAGFLS
+54 GDMLACAVNAGLLS
-68 YGANVKLLGVLP
+68 MGADVIFAGVVP
-80 TPGVAYLTRRYKADA
+80 TPAVSFLVTHLNADMGVM
-95 SVVISA
+95 ISA
-101 SHNTFEFNGIKYFSN
+101 SHNPAKYNGIKLFNN
-116 KGMKI
+116 KGYKLA
-121 PDTLEEEIEEV
+121 DEIE
-132 MDSGK
+132 GK
-137 LDALTAVSDK
+137 IEHYILDEKLPECTN
-147 IGVSENRED
+147 IGRYERD
-156 LLEEYVYFF
+156 
-165 RKNFEEELENL
+165 ENL
-176 DKANF
+176 KNKYINFLYTLANDYNGLK
-181 TVAIDTANGATSVV
+181 VVVDCANGSASAT
-195 ADKVFTKLGINHY
+195 APTLFEKLNVNAK
-208 IINNHPNGININDNC
+208 IIFDNPDGVNINDNC
-223 GSTHI
+223 GSTHLDALI
-228 EGLQKFVVEHKCN
+228 SKVKEVQAD

-255 VTNDGDV
+255 VTNDGAV

-382 VNVTKEGKTTF
+382 VNVTKEGKTSF

-435 IEEIS
+435 TEEIS

>member
-1 MRKYFGTDGIRRI
+1 MGRLFGTDGARGI
-14 ANSELTPELVYR
+14 AGGELTADL
-26 VAKAGAYVLSKHT
+26 AMKIGASAAYVLGESKK
-39 DHTPTIFIGRDTRIS
+39 IKVIVGMDTRYS
-54 GTLIEAAMTAGFLS
+54 GNMLACAVNAGLLS
-68 YGANVKLLGVLP
+68 MGADVIFVGVVP
-80 TPGVAYLTRRYKADA
+80 TPAVSFLVTHLKADMG
-95 SVVISA
+95 VMISA
-101 SHNTFEFNGIKYFSN
+101 SHNPAKYNGIKLFNN
-116 KGMKI
+116 KGYKLA
-121 PDTLEEEIEEV
+121 DEIEEKIEYYIL
-132 MDSGK
+132 DEK
-137 LDALTAVSDK
+137 LPECTN
-147 IGVSENRED
+147 IGRYERD
-156 LLEEYVYFF
+156 
-165 RKNFEEELENL
+165 ENL
-176 DKANF
+176 KNKYINFLCTLANDYNGLK
-181 TVAIDTANGATSVV
+181 VVVDCANGSASAT
-195 ADKVFTKLGINHY
+195 APILFEKLNINAK
-208 IINNHPNGININDNC
+208 IIFDNPDGVNINDNC
-223 GSTHI
+223 GSTHLDALI
-228 EGLQKFVVEHKCN
+228 SKVKEVQAD

-322 LNKDY
+322 LDKDY
-327 VIGGEQSGH
+327 MIGGEQSGH

-367 ELSSVMDKYPQVLVN
+367 ELASIMDKYPQVLVN
-382 VNVTKEGKTTF
+382 VNVTKEGKTSF

-435 IEEIS
+435 TEEIS

>member
-1 MRKYFGTDGIRRI
+1 MGRLFGTDGARGI
-14 ANSELTPELVYR
+14 AGGELTADL
-26 VAKAGAYVLSKHT
+26 AMKIGASAAYVLGESKK
-39 DHTPTIFIGRDTRIS
+39 IKVIVGMDTRYS
-54 GTLIEAAMTAGFLS
+54 GDMLACAVNAGLLS
-68 YGANVKLLGVLP
+68 MGADVIFVGVVP
-80 TPGVAYLTRRYKADA
+80 TPAVSFLVTHLKADMG
-95 SVVISA
+95 VMISA
-101 SHNTFEFNGIKYFSN
+101 SHNPAKYNGIKLFNN
-116 KGMKI
+116 KGYKLA
-121 PDTLEEEIEEV
+121 DEIEEKIEHYIL
-132 MDSGK
+132 DKK
-137 LDALTAVSDK
+137 LPECTN
-147 IGVSENRED
+147 IGRYERD
-156 LLEEYVYFF
+156 
-165 RKNFEEELENL
+165 ENL
-176 DKANF
+176 KNKYINFLYTLANDYNGLK
-181 TVAIDTANGATSVV
+181 VVVDCANGSASAT
-195 ADKVFTKLGINHY
+195 APTLFEKLNVNAK
-208 IINNHPNGININDNC
+208 IIFDSPDGVNINDNC
-223 GSTHI
+223 GSTHLDALI
-228 EGLQKFVVEHKCN
+228 SKVKEVQAD

-275 LKEKGRLNNNAIVG
+275 LKEKVRLNNNAIVG

-322 LNKDY
+322 LDKDY

-367 ELSSVMDKYPQVLVN
+367 ELASIMDKYPQVLVN
-382 VNVTKEGKTTF
+382 VNVTKEGKTSF
-393 GEDAEINALIKK
+393 GEDAEINVLIKK

-435 IEEIS
+435 TEEIS
-440 RMAND
+440 RMSND

>member
-1 MRKYFGTDGIRRI
+1 MGRLFGTDGARGI
-14 ANSELTPELVYR
+14 AGSELTADL
-26 VAKAGAYVLSKHT
+26 AMKIGASAAYVLGENKK
-39 DHTPTIFIGRDTRIS
+39 IKVIVGMDTRYS
-54 GTLIEAAMTAGFLS
+54 GDMLACAVNAGLLS
-68 YGANVKLLGVLP
+68 MGADVIFVGVVP
-80 TPGVAYLTRRYKADA
+80 TPAVSFLVTHLKADMG
-95 SVVISA
+95 VMISA
-101 SHNTFEFNGIKYFSN
+101 SHNPAKYNGIKLFNN
-116 KGMKI
+116 KGYKLA
-121 PDTLEEEIEEV
+121 DEIEEKIEYYIL
-132 MDSGK
+132 DEK
-137 LDALTAVSDK
+137 LPECTNIGRYERDK
-147 IGVSENRED
+147 N
-156 LLEEYVYFF
+156 L
-165 RKNFEEELENL
+165 KNKYINFLCTL
-176 DKANF
+176 ANDYNGLK
-181 TVAIDTANGATSVV
+181 VVVDCANGSASAT
-195 ADKVFTKLGINHY
+195 APTLFEKLNVNAE
-208 IINNHPNGININDNC
+208 IIFDNPDGVNINDNC
-223 GSTHI
+223 GSTHLDALI
-228 EGLQKFVVEHKCN
+228 SKVKETGAD

-322 LNKDY
+322 LDKDY

-367 ELSSVMDKYPQVLVN
+367 ELASIMDKYPQVLVN
-382 VNVTKEGKTTF
+382 VNVTKEGKTSF
-393 GEDAEINALIKK
+393 GEDAEINVLIKK

-435 IEEIS
+435 TEEIS

>member
-1 MRKYFGTDGIRRI
+1 MGRLFGTDGARGI
-14 ANSELTPELVYR
+14 AGGELTADL
-26 VAKAGAYVLSKHT
+26 AMKIGASAAYVLGESKK
-39 DHTPTIFIGRDTRIS
+39 IKVIVGMDTRYS
-54 GTLIEAAMTAGFLS
+54 GNMLACAVNAGLLS
-68 YGANVKLLGVLP
+68 MGADVIFVGVVP
-80 TPGVAYLTRRYKADA
+80 TPAVSFLVTHLNADMGVM
-95 SVVISA
+95 ISA
-101 SHNTFEFNGIKYFSN
+101 SHNPAKYNGIKLFNNNGY
-116 KGMKI
+116 KLA
-121 PDTLEEEIEEV
+121 DEIEEKIEYYIL
-132 MDSGK
+132 DEK
-137 LDALTAVSDK
+137 LPECTN
-147 IGVSENRED
+147 IGRYERD
-156 LLEEYVYFF
+156 
-165 RKNFEEELENL
+165 ENL
-176 DKANF
+176 KNKYINFLCTLANDYNGLK
-181 TVAIDTANGATSVV
+181 VVVDCANGSASAT
-195 ADKVFTKLGINHY
+195 APTLFEKLNVNAE
-208 IINNHPNGININDNC
+208 IIFDNPDGVNINDNC
-223 GSTHI
+223 GSTHLDALI
-228 EGLQKFVVEHKCN
+228 SKVKETGAD

-367 ELSSVMDKYPQVLVN
+367 ELASIMDKYPQVLVN
-382 VNVTKEGKTTF
+382 VNVTKEGKTSF
-393 GEDAEINALIKK
+393 GEDPEINVLIKK

-435 IEEIS
+435 TEEIS
-440 RMAND
+440 RMATD